1 MKMKNLKIMRKAG
14 IKVPDFFVISWE
26 DSVKNQIKDE
36 NLEND
41 SEKLRQKLRENIVI
55 GNLPLKDAMRYAVR
69 SSCNVEDSKTNSF
82 AGMFDTFL
90 NVDAKEVEKYAVSC
104 MLSLYNDKVLEYCK
118 SRDIDIR
125 SMYMDVIVQEMV
137 DAELSGVIFTSNP
150 QGILN
155 EMTITVGEGLGEGIV
170 SDKVDTVTYYYNVSD
185 KKYYL
190 NGEKDLLSLEML
202 EQIVSTAE
210 KIKDTLNLDYAD
222 IEFSIIGEEL
232 FILQAR
238 RITSIDDEE
247 AVIYDNSNIVESYPN
262 ISLPLSISFAKAV
275 YSGVFTGLAKRIIR
289 NERILDKNKDSFEN
303 MVGDINGAMYYKIDN
318 WYKMLQILPFS
329 KKLIGI
335 WQEMLGV
342 KNKNYSYERLDMP
355 SFYKLKS
362 VINFCMEFYA
372 VRKNMDKLN
381 EEYKRVNSYFK
392 ENFSKE
398 LDNKQLKELYDTIS
412 QNLLKVWD
420 ITLINDMYAF
430 LFTHFAK
437 KRGNNQKIAGIKDI
451 HSMKPAREMI
461 KLAMSY
467 AKQGDSQAYKEQKS
481 AYIEKYGDRVL
492 EELKLETRTF
502 RTNPEL
508 LDLQIEK
515 YVEDEQ
521 KLLDMYQNT
530 AEEKEKDE
538 REDFFTKRALIGIKN
553 REISRLNRTGIYGM
567 VRSIFDAIAENFEKQ
582 GLIEKAS
589 DIYYLSMEEIFDN
602 IEKMENKKE
611 IIYKRKELYQ
621 SYRTL
626 PTYNRII
633 ATKNGIKSLKGMA
646 KLRQKS
652 IAQERYL
659 TGVPCSSG
667 RVRAEAVVIENMND
681 VVDVKDKIIIAKMTD
696 PGWVFLLISAK
707 GIITEKGSLL
717 SHTAIISRELKLASI
732 VAVNNVTN
740 LIKTGDIVEMD
751 ASSGEIWI
759 EKKS

>member
-1 MKMKNLKIMRKAG
+1 MKMENLKIMRKAG

-55 GNLPLKDAMRYAVR
+55 GNLQLKDAMRYAVR
-69 SSCNVEDSKTNSF
+69 SSCNVEDQ
-82 AGMFDTFL
+82 
-90 NVDAKEVEKYAVSC
+90 EVEKYAISC
-104 MLSLYNDKVLEYCK
+104 MLSLYNDKVLEYCR
-118 SRDIDIR
+118 SRNIDIR

-190 NGEKDLLSLEML
+190 DGEKDILSLEML
-202 EQIVSTAE
+202 EKIVNTAE
-210 KIKDTLNLDYAD
+210 KIKDILNLDYAD
-222 IEFSIIGEEL
+222 IEFSIVGDEL

-238 RITSIDDEE
+238 RITSIDDED

-289 NERILDKNKDSFEN
+289 NEKILAKNKDSFEN

-342 KNKNYSYERLDMP
+342 KNKNYSYGRLDMP

-362 VINFCMEFYA
+362 VINFCSELCT

-398 LDNKQLKELYDTIS
+398 LDNKQLKELYGTIS
-412 QNLLKVWD
+412 QSLLKVWD

-437 KRGNNQKIAGIKDI
+437 KRGNN
-451 HSMKPAREMI
+451 
-461 KLAMSY
+461 
-467 AKQGDSQAYKEQKS
+467 
-481 AYIEKYGDRVL
+481 
-492 EELKLETRTF
+492 
-502 RTNPEL
+502 
-508 LDLQIEK
+508 
-515 YVEDEQ
+515 
-521 KLLDMYQNT
+521 
-530 AEEKEKDE
+530 
-538 REDFFTKRALIGIKN
+538 
-553 REISRLNRTGIYGM
+553 REIVRLIKSKSQLISKSTATESW
-567 VRSIFDAIAENFEKQ
+567 RSLNLKR
-582 GLIEKAS
+582 GLSGQIRS
-589 DIYYLSMEEIFDN
+589 YLS
-602 IEKMENKKE
+602 
-611 IIYKRKELYQ
+611 
-621 SYRTL
+621 YR
-626 PTYNRII
+626 
-633 ATKNGIKSLKGMA
+633 
-646 KLRQKS
+646 
-652 IAQERYL
+652 
-659 TGVPCSSG
+659 
-667 RVRAEAVVIENMND
+667 
-681 VVDVKDKIIIAKMTD
+681 
-696 PGWVFLLISAK
+696 
-707 GIITEKGSLL
+707 
-717 SHTAIISRELKLASI
+717 
-732 VAVNNVTN
+732 
-740 LIKTGDIVEMD
+740 
-751 ASSGEIWI
+751 
-759 EKKS
+759 